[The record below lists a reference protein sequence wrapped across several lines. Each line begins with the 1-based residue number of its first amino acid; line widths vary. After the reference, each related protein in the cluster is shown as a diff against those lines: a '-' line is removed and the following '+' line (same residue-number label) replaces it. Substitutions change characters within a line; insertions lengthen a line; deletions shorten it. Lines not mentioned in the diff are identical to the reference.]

1 MMTVLSTLWHNDQ
14 GQDLIEYSLLMAFI
28 AVTAVGLFRGAGG
41 NVRGVWTITNKQLAQ
56 ANGRAS

>member
-28 AVTAVGLFRGAGG
+28 AVAAVGSLMGG
-41 NVRGVWTITNKQLAQ
+41 RQRQRRLDHH
-56 ANGRAS
+56 